1 MGARPE
7 QQLALNF
14 LTALHGLWLKF
25 PGSYIVEEGIDD
37 LVPALAQMCIKAL
50 AADIR
55 DGSSAASQQAI
66 AIDGRI
72 IETDGTENPLNL
84 RDVVNKIIHG
94 TPTLVV
100 VEDGVVQLHFRNNGA
115 NGWTEA
121 WFSGTQL
128 LQELGSKLYKHPA
141 DRREHAIARFLQEL
155 GVERFLPT
163 SAPDNLGAV
172 DQGRV
177 LEAGPGKV

>member
-7 QQLALNF
+7 QQLVLNF
-14 LTALHGLWLKF
+14 LVAIHGLWVKY
-25 PGSYIVEEGIDD
+25 PGTYTVKESVED
-37 LVPALAQMCIKAL
+37 LVPALAQICIKAL

-55 DGSSAASQQAI
+55 DAKNPSPKQQCKISVEGAI
-66 AIDGRI
+66 VK
-72 IETDGTENPLNL
+72 TDGNSETLNL

-94 TPTLVV
+94 TPTSVV
-100 VEDGVVQLHFRNNGA
+100 VTNETLQLHFRNNDG

-128 LQELGSKLYKHPA
+128 LQLLEKYLIKHSA
-141 DRREHAIARFLQEL
+141 ERREDEIAQFLNQL

-163 SAPDNLGAV
+163 SDTT
-172 DQGRV
+172 
-177 LEAGPGKV
+177 